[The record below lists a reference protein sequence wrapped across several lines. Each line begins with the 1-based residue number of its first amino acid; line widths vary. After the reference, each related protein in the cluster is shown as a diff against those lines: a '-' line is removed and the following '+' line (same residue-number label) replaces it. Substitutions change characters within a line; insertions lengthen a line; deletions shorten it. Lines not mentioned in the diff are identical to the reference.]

1 MFVSGI
7 AIDHDGKPAVASYT
21 PYGKQPLLI
30 SRKSE
35 QELAASAAFWARS
48 MSYAAIASAVIGL
61 ALIVGSFLI
70 GR

>member
-1 MFVSGI
+1 VSGV

-35 QELAASAAFWARS
+35 QELVASAAFWARS
-48 MSYAAIASAVIGL
+48 MSFAAVASAVIEI
-61 ALIVGSFLI
+61 ALIVGSFLM
-70 GR
+70 GW